1 MKKVGIFVG
10 SKIAPNVEKL
20 LFNVGKMLGSEFY
33 LDLIG
38 SADLTEE
45 LNDLYQHKRY
55 GGKKG
60 AEGFKRIKQAF
71 HNCRKYCSKEDP
83 KLLFQI
89 TKYPIYSLPVSAAG
103 SLYSVPTIVR
113 LSGDHFRAYKT
124 RRDDI
129 DELTRT
135 LFMHNLLGGLPLKL
149 ADTVI
154 VISEKIKKEA
164 LRKGCPSNKIYLIPQ
179 PIDTERFSPASKEE
193 KDSLRNELDIPLNK
207 KIVIYVGR
215 LSEEKGLPI
224 LEKAIARLEEKDI
237 LFCLIGSGEYGPRLE
252 KKYPNLVRFEGFV
265 EQNHIHTYYK
275 AADLLVHPSPLEG
288 VPNTI
293 LEAMSVEIPV
303 FAREADYS
311 RDLNVPTFS
320 DPDELID
327 MLEGKWKTTP
337 LPERFEWRTLKKKH
351 KNIFEKTMREGRKSY

>member
-83 KLLFQI
+83 DILFQI
-89 TKYPIYSLPVSAAG
+89 TKYPIYSLPVSTIG
-103 SLYSVPTIVR
+103 SLSSVPTIVR

-124 RRDDI
+124 RRNDM

-149 ADTVI
+149 ADRVI
-154 VISEKIKKEA
+154 VISEKIKTEA
-164 LRKGCPSNKIYLIPQ
+164 ERKGCPSNKIDLIPQ

-193 KDSLRNELDIPLNK
+193 KDSLRNELDLPLNK
-207 KIVIYVGR
+207 RIALYVGR
-215 LSEEKGLPI
+215 LNDEKGLPI
-224 LEKAIARLEEKDI
+224 LEKAIARLKEKNI
-237 LFCLIGSGEYGPRLE
+237 LFCLVGSGECGPRLE
-252 KKYPNLVRFEGFV
+252 NKYPSLVRFEGFV

-288 VPNTI
+288 VPNTL
-293 LEAMSVEIPV
+293 LEAMAVEIPV
-303 FAREADYS
+303 IAREADYS
-311 RDLNVPTFS
+311 RELNVPTFK

-337 LPERFEWRTLKKKH
+337 LPERFRWDTLK
-351 KNIFEKTMREGRKSY
+351 EKYIEVINKTIREC